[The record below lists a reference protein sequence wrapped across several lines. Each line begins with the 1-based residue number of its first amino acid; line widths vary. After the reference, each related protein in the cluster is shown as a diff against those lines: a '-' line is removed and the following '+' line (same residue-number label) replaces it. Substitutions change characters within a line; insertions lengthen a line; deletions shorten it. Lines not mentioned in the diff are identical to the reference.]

1 MVIREQRA
9 IVLDKVEQIRHL
21 LQIRRNVGVVA
32 REMRIVE
39 LDADDV
45 LNVSLRRIE
54 MTTIVC
60 RLAHGSR
67 ARQRPCSER
76 KEHRYHHASRHDADE
91 AISQESFH
99 GSLLLSYKIALQLSY
114 KFC

>member
-1 MVIREQRA
+1 M
-9 IVLDKVEQIRHL
+9 RHL
-21 LQIRRNVGVVA
+21 LQIGRNVGVVA
-32 REMRIVE
+32 REMRIIE
-39 LDADDV
+39 LDVDDV

-67 ARQRPCSER
+67 ARQRPCAEHA
-76 KEHRYHHASRHDADE
+76 EHRYHHASRHDADE
-91 AISQESFH
+91 AISRESFH
-99 GSLLLSYKIALQLSY
+99 GSLLLSYRLVLQLSY